1 MAGTAGSQQVYGQY
15 DPNSGGYTA
24 ISGSQI
30 QSLQVIANVVA
41 GPPIIINPK
50 TGKPYPPN
58 YIPDEQAPGTHE
70 MWTPGSAMADDRK
83 LKAAR
88 VQEINRSNIETATRP
103 HLEALM
109 KKGDEAID
117 TYEAVSGK
125 LATEF
130 GKDPGRA
137 ISNALGIGGQVVG
150 QAVKSGQ
157 QLAGQAVKT
166 GQQLVGQ
173 AGAVLGG
180 GAMQQPSK
188 LKKIGG
194 MDSASVSVAPE
205 RVPERTPRSG
215 SFSRSPSYGGSPS
228 TFSRTPRLN

>member
-1 MAGTAGSQQVYGQY
+1 MAAAGSQPVYGQY
-15 DPNSGGYTA
+15 DPSSGGYTA
-24 ISGSQI
+24 VSGSQI

-103 HLEALM
+103 HLEKLM
-109 KKGDEAID
+109 KRGDELID
-117 TYEAVSGK
+117 VYETASGK
-125 LATEF
+125 FSAEF
-130 GKDPGRA
+130 GKDPGKA
-137 ISNALGIGGQVVG
+137 ISNALGVGGQVAG
-150 QAVKSGQ
+150 QAVKGGQ

-166 GQQLVGQ
+166 GQQLAGQ
-173 AGAVLGG
+173 AVKTGQQLAGQASTSFGSATAQPKFSSGG
-180 GAMQQPSK
+180 GMTSALTSK
-188 LKKIGG
+188 
-194 MDSASVSVAPE
+194 APD
-205 RVPERTPRSG
+205 RPL
-215 SFSRSPSYGGSPS
+215 SRSA
-228 TFSRTPRLN
+228 TFTSGVRRN